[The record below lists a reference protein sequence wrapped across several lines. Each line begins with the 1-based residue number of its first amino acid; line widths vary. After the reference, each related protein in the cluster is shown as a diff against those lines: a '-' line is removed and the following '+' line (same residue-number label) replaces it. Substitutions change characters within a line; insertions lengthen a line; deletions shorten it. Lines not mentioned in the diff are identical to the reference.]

1 MSATGSRQI
10 DYAFYAKA
18 GFLLGLALFV
28 VGAGGEVVGHAFFE
42 PLPAWGETI
51 LFDME
56 VVGLVVGFS
65 SPIGFGIVLPLTE

>member
-18 GFLLGLALFV
+18 GFLLGIALFA

-42 PLPAWGETI
+42 PLPDWGAML

-56 VVGLVVGFS
+56 VLGLLIGFF
-65 SPIGFGIVLPLTE
+65 SPIAFGIFLPLTE